1 MPLVRW
7 QKENEKMAK
16 GTKKEKSKIY
26 KDNYHVH
33 FNQSAKIK
41 GFQEIGIFCRRSR
54 RMQKNSLLL
63 KKLVSVV
70 WERKPKSKG

>member
-33 FNQSAKIK
+33 FNQSAKLK
-41 GFQEIGIFCRRSR
+41 GFKRSAFSAEDQGECKR
-54 RMQKNSLLL
+54 IHCC
-63 KKLVSVV
+63 
-70 WERKPKSKG
+70 